1 MANVYTR
8 SGDKGTT
15 GLFGGSR
22 TLKNDLRVDAYGTM
36 DEAESNIGFARSI
49 IQNEEVSSILLKVQE
64 RMFILQAELAS
75 DENGKEKLQNKIDQ
89 KDIDYLESTIDHYLE
104 IVGKQFEFIRPG
116 ANPTSAY
123 LHVARTVV
131 RRAERRI
138 IDLQQEIPDA
148 VRPEMLKFVNRLSDL
163 LFVLAR
169 FEEYSNLTNKIKE
182 IAIRIMSN
190 NTMTKTDNPDDV
202 TLLALAKRMAAASR
216 IKARELGVPIVFAVV
231 DRGGNLVYFE
241 READSLL
248 VSKDVAQRKAYT
260 AVALKMPTG
269 DLAELVV
276 EGGALQDLQIAD
288 GGLIVFGGGFPIIV
302 NDEIIGGVGV
312 SGGTADED
320 VAIVTAGLDVL
331 EN

>member
-1 MANVYTR
+1 MPNVYTR
-8 SGDKGTT
+8 GGDKGSTS
-15 GLFGGSR
+15 LFGGSR

-49 IQNEEVSSILLKVQE
+49 IKNTEIQSLLLKVQE
-64 RMFILQAELAS
+64 RMFMLQAELAS
-75 DENGKEKLQNKIDQ
+75 DEKGREKLTDKISQADIDFLENKID
-89 KDIDYLESTIDHYLE
+89 SYLE
-104 IVGKQFEFIRPG
+104 IVGKQFQFVRPG

-131 RRAERRI
+131 RRGERRM
-138 IDLQQEIPDA
+138 IDLQQEVPDA

-169 FEEYSNLTNKIKE
+169 VEEYNDLTNKIKE
-182 IAIRIMSN
+182 IANKLMN
-190 NTMTKTDNPDDV
+190 QDKVNLPDDPDDV
-202 TLLALAKRMAAASR
+202 TLLTIAKRMAAGSR
-216 IKARELGVPIVFAVV
+216 LKAKELGVPIVFAVV
-231 DRGGNLVYFE
+231 DNGGNLVYFE

-320 VAIVTAGLDVL
+320 VQIVQAGLSVL
-331 EN
+331 QN